1 MPESVIG
8 SFNYTIHFI
17 NGLTVL
23 AVFFS
28 AVRGSRRD

>member
-8 SFNYTIHFI
+8 SFNYTIHLI
-17 NGLTVL
+17 NALTLL

-28 AVRGSRRD
+28 AVRGTRRD